1 MEERLES
8 SLSFTAQLPIE
19 NISLGELTVMQ
30 KFTLLTSESI
40 FGVLQIFLQDVMIRQ
55 QIIDLTV
62 YTLIT
67 LAGPQQVHIIMVVC
81 CAEFLS
87 YK

>member
-1 MEERLES
+1 M
-8 SLSFTAQLPIE
+8 
-19 NISLGELTVMQ
+19 VMQ
-30 KFTLLTSESI
+30 KFTLLNSESI
-40 FGVLQIFLQDVMIRQ
+40 FGVSQIFLQDVMIRQ

-81 CAEFLS
+81 SAEFLS
-87 YK
+87 